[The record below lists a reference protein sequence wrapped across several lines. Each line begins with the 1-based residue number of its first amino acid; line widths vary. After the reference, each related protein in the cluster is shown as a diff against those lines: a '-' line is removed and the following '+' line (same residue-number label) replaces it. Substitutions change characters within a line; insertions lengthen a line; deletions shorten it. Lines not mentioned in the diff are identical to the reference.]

1 MIGIV
6 ENAMVFGVAGLSHII
21 GVSILLYR
29 ADIDKKRIVKYL
41 IYGVIILAILMICR
55 IPIFTWYM
63 IGVIYIVCFLYEGTV
78 MEKVSVNLFS
88 LAILD
93 VCDLIYTIIL
103 NVAVSKG
110 EFLWL
115 ENQIVIEASICL
127 MVLLIKVSVR
137 KSGLFDKKREGISWL
152 TFNHSLSLGLLAVS
166 STTLSY
172 LGKTIS
178 NEGVEVIINESGMI
192 NTLMF
197 TVVILNLAAI
207 ISINDDIGKQYY
219 KWINELIQN
228 QVKRQLKF
236 YERLES
242 MNKETRAIK
251 HDMKNHMIVVRRL
264 AEKGELGG
272 LQQYLTNIEHTAE
285 KLDNILHTGNSIV
298 DAIINEKLEVAHKKH
313 IPLEV
318 KIQLPKE
325 LSIEPIDICVIM
337 ANSIDNAIEAC
348 SKFEEEDMRQIEIKS
363 SCDKGYFI
371 YSISNTTKEPVK
383 IVNKQ
388 MATSKKDSLNHGYG
402 IINMRKSVERYDG
415 KLSMDYKENCF
426 YLYIEIPIKNSG
438 ILD

>member
-1 MIGIV
+1 MIDIV
-6 ENAMVFGVAGLSHII
+6 EMIIAFAFASLSQII

-29 ADIDKKRIVKYL
+29 ADIDKKRIVKYF
-41 IYGVIILAILMICR
+41 IYGVIILGILMICR

-63 IGVIYIVCFLYEGTV
+63 IGAIYIVCFFYEGTV

-103 NVAVSKG
+103 NDAIRQGK
-110 EFLWL
+110 FLWL
-115 ENQIVIEASICL
+115 ENQIVIEILVCL
-127 MVLLIKVSVR
+127 MMLLIKVIVR
-137 KSGLFDKKREGISWL
+137 KTGLFDKKREGVSWL
-152 TFNHSLSLGLLAVS
+152 TFNHSISLSILSLA
-166 STTLSY
+166 STVLSY
-172 LGKTIS
+172 TGKLIS
-178 NEGVEVIINESGMI
+178 DEGIEVIVNTNRMA
-192 NTLMF
+192 NTLIF
-197 TVVILNLAAI
+197 IAVVFILAATI
-207 ISINDDIGKQYY
+207 GINDDIGKQYY
-219 KWINELIQN
+219 KWINQLIEN

-242 MNKETRAIK
+242 INKETRAIK

-264 AEKGELGG
+264 AEKGELQG
-272 LQQYLTNIEHTAE
+272 LQQYLTHIEYTAE

-313 IPLEV
+313 IPLEA

-348 SKFEEEDMRQIEIKS
+348 GKIEEEDMRQIQVRS

-402 IINMRKSVERYDG
+402 IINMRTSVEKYDG
-415 KLSMDYKENCF
+415 ELSMDYKENCF
-426 YLYIEIPIKNSG
+426 YLYIEIPIKDSS

>member
-1 MIGIV
+1 MIDIV
-6 ENAMVFGVAGLSHII
+6 ENAIAFAIASLSQII

-41 IYGVIILAILMICR
+41 IYGVIILGILMIGR
-55 IPIFTWYM
+55 IPIYTWYL
-63 IGVIYIVCFLYEGTV
+63 IGAIYIDCFFYEGTV

-103 NVAVSKG
+103 NDAIRQGKS
-110 EFLWL
+110 LWL
-115 ENQIVIEASICL
+115 ENQIVIEVSVCL

-137 KSGLFDKKREGISWL
+137 KLGLLDKKREGINWL
-152 TFNHSLSLGLLAVS
+152 TFNHSLSLSMIAVS
-166 STTLSY
+166 STTISY
-172 LGKTIS
+172 LSKTIS
-178 NEGVEVIINESGMI
+178 NEGIGVITNENGVINSL
-192 NTLMF
+192 TF
-197 TVVILNLAAI
+197 TVVILNLAGI

-219 KWINELIQN
+219 KWINQLIEN

-242 MNKETRAIK
+242 INKETRAIK
-251 HDMKNHMIVVRRL
+251 HDMKNHMIIVRRL
-264 AEKGELGG
+264 AEKGELQG
-272 LQQYLTNIEHTAE
+272 LQKYLTHIEYTAE

-298 DAIINEKLEVAHKKH
+298 DAIINEKLEVAHKKY

-348 SKFEEEDMRQIEIKS
+348 SKIEEGDMRQIQVRS

-371 YSISNTTKEPVK
+371 YSISNTTREPVK
-383 IVNKQ
+383 IVNEQ
-388 MATSKKDSLNHGYG
+388 MVTSKKDSLNHGYG
-402 IINMRKSVERYDG
+402 IINMRKSVEKYDG

-426 YLYIEIPIKNSG
+426 YLYIEIPIKDSG

>member
-1 MIGIV
+1 MIDIV
-6 ENAMVFGVAGLSHII
+6 EMGIAFVIASLCQII

-29 ADIDKKRIVKYL
+29 ADIDKKRIVKYF
-41 IYGVIILAILMICR
+41 IYGVIIFGILIICR
-55 IPIFTWYM
+55 IPIYTWYL
-63 IGVIYIVCFLYEGTV
+63 IGAIYIDCFFYEGTV

-88 LAILD
+88 LAIID

-103 NVAVSKG
+103 NDAIRQGK
-110 EFLWL
+110 FLWL
-115 ENQIVIEASICL
+115 QNQIVIEASICL

-137 KSGLFDKKREGISWL
+137 KSGLLDKKREGISWL
-152 TFNHSLSLGLLAVS
+152 TFNHSLSLSMIAVS
-166 STTLSY
+166 STTISY
-172 LGKTIS
+172 LSKTIS
-178 NEGVEVIINESGMI
+178 NEGIEVIINESGMI
-192 NTLMF
+192 NSLTF
-197 TVVILNLAAI
+197 TVVILNLAGI

-242 MNKETRAIK
+242 INKETRAIK
-251 HDMKNHMIVVRRL
+251 HDMKNHMIIVRRL
-264 AEKGELGG
+264 AEKGELQG
-272 LQQYLTNIEHTAE
+272 LQQYLTNIEYTAE

-298 DAIINEKLEVAHKKH
+298 DAIINEKLEVAHKKR

-348 SKFEEEDMRQIEIKS
+348 GKIEEEDMRQIQVRS

-371 YSISNTTKEPVK
+371 YCISNTTKEPVK

-402 IINMRKSVERYDG
+402 IINMRTSVEKYDG

-426 YLYIEIPIKNSG
+426 YLYIEIPIKSNS

>member
-1 MIGIV
+1 MIDIV
-6 ENAMVFGVAGLSHII
+6 ENAIAFAIASLSQII

-29 ADIDKKRIVKYL
+29 ADIDKKRVVKYL
-41 IYGVIILAILMICR
+41 IYGVIILGILMIGR
-55 IPIFTWYM
+55 IPIYTWYL
-63 IGVIYIVCFLYEGTV
+63 IGAIYIDCFFYEGTV

-103 NVAVSKG
+103 NDAIRQGK
-110 EFLWL
+110 FLWL
-115 ENQIVIEASICL
+115 ENQIVIEVSVCL

-137 KSGLFDKKREGISWL
+137 KLGLLDKKREGINWL
-152 TFNHSLSLGLLAVS
+152 TFNHSLSLSMIAVS
-166 STTLSY
+166 STTISY
-172 LGKTIS
+172 LSKTIS
-178 NEGVEVIINESGMI
+178 NEGIGVITNENGVINSL
-192 NTLMF
+192 TF
-197 TVVILNLAAI
+197 TVVILNLAGI

-219 KWINELIQN
+219 KWINQLIEN

-242 MNKETRAIK
+242 INKETRAIK
-251 HDMKNHMIVVRRL
+251 HDMKNHMIIVRRL
-264 AEKGELGG
+264 AEKGELQG
-272 LQQYLTNIEHTAE
+272 LQKYLTHIEYTAE

-298 DAIINEKLEVAHKKH
+298 DAIINEKLEVAHKKY

-348 SKFEEEDMRQIEIKS
+348 SKIEEGDMRQIQVRS

-371 YSISNTTKEPVK
+371 YSISNTTREPVK
-383 IVNKQ
+383 IVNEQ
-388 MATSKKDSLNHGYG
+388 MVTSKKDSLNHGYG
-402 IINMRKSVERYDG
+402 IINMRKSVEKYDG

-426 YLYIEIPIKNSG
+426 YLYIEIPIKDSG

>member
-6 ENAMVFGVAGLSHII
+6 ESIIAFAIASLSHII

-41 IYGVIILAILMICR
+41 IYGVIILGILILCR
-55 IPIFTWYM
+55 IPVFTWYL
-63 IGVIYIVCFLYEGTV
+63 IGAIYIVYFLYEGTV
-78 MEKVSVNLFS
+78 MEKASVNLFS

-103 NVAVSKG
+103 NDTIRQGK
-110 EFLWL
+110 FLWL

-127 MVLLIKVSVR
+127 MIFLIKVMVR
-137 KSGLFDKKREGISWL
+137 KTGLFDKKREGVSWL
-152 TFNHSLSLGLLAVS
+152 TFNHSLSLSILSIA
-166 STTLSY
+166 STMLSY
-172 LGKTIS
+172 TGRLVSDEGIDVIVNTSRLTTMLIFTI
-178 NEGVEVIINESGMI
+178 VVFILVGMI
-192 NTLMF
+192 G
-197 TVVILNLAAI
+197 
-207 ISINDDIGKQYY
+207 INDDIGKQYY
-219 KWINELIQN
+219 KWINQLIEN

-242 MNKETRAIK
+242 INKETRAIK
-251 HDMKNHMIVVRRL
+251 HDMKNHMIIVRRL
-264 AEKGELGG
+264 AEKGELQG
-272 LQQYLTNIEHTAE
+272 LQQYLTHIEYTAE

-348 SKFEEEDMRQIEIKS
+348 SKIEEEDRRQIEIKS

-402 IINMRKSVERYDG
+402 IINMRKSVEKYDG
-415 KLSMDYKENCF
+415 ELSMDYKENCF
-426 YLYIEIPIKNSG
+426 YLYIEIPIKSSG
-438 ILD
+438 ILN